1 MSVLSASAIKAV
13 EDTLVQDKTLSRQ
26 DLSSLVAEAEKSGK
40 PILGLLVSSGKV
52 TNEQLTKTIA
62 HVTKVPYVNLSD
74 ARIDPR
80 VLELLPEDIAE
91 RYMAV
96 PLGEMQHR
104 LVVAMLDADNV
115 QAVDFLS
122 NRIGRPLKVYAASE
136 EGIRQVLRQYQA
148 SISDKLVSEMSTI
161 GTEGQPGA
169 VQALADA
176 EEGSDEAKSS
186 AKPATAIKTIVQ
198 DSPISKALSTILEYA
213 AKNRASDVHIE
224 PLKDSLKIR
233 CRIDG
238 ILREIMKLPKSTEP
252 PLISRIKILSNLKID
267 EHRIPQDGEFSINAA
282 GKDIDLRISISPV
295 VWGEQ
300 VVIRL
305 LDKSGTS
312 LHLEDMGY
320 VGRALRTIKSG
331 LERTN
336 GMILTSGPTGSGK
349 STSLYALLQEVK
361 SDAVNIVTLEDPV
374 EYKMDGINQIQVNA
388 EVGLTFA
395 SGLRSI
401 LRQDPDIV
409 MVGEIRDRETAELAV
424 QASLT
429 GHLVFSTLHTN
440 SAAGILPRLLDMG
453 VEPFLIASTVHTV
466 IGQRLVRRIGQ
477 HQETYQSDAP
487 ETAAIKEALGSLL
500 PEKKEDVAVA
510 AKDLGYETLPLR
522 GDSAYTLT
530 KGKDSPDTP
539 GGYKGRMGVYEVF
552 DVSEKIQE
560 LILKRATSNEIQ
572 DQAIKEGMV
581 TMRQDGYLKAL
592 AGHTTIKE
600 VNRVASADSA

>member
-1 MSVLSASAIKAV
+1 MSVLSANTQAQV
-13 EDTLVQDKTLSRQ
+13 EDKLVSDGV
-26 DLSSLVAEAEKSGK
+26 LSSADLAEIKKQSK
-40 PILGLLVSSGKV
+40 DTSVPLFGLLVSSGKV

-62 HVTKVPYVNLSD
+62 TISKIPYVNLLEAKVDSK
-74 ARIDPR
+74 
-80 VLELLPEDIAE
+80 VLELLPQDVAE

-136 EGIRQVLRQYQA
+136 EGIRQVLHQYESQL
-148 SISDKLVSEMSTI
+148 SDNLVNEI
-161 GTEGQPGA
+161 GQIGDDIKIDTSAQDEKAAQKA
-169 VQALADA
+169 A
-176 EEGSDEAKSS
+176 EKQS
-186 AKPATAIKTIVQ
+186 IKTIVQ

-224 PLKDSLKIR
+224 PLKESLKIR

-238 ILREIMKLPKSTEP
+238 ILREIMVLPKSTEP
-252 PLISRIKILSNLKID
+252 PLVSRIKILSNLKID
-267 EHRIPQDGEFSINAA
+267 EHRVPQDGEFSINVA
-282 GKDIDLRISISPV
+282 GKDIDLRISVSPV

-312 LHLEDMGY
+312 LKLEDMGY
-320 VGRALRTIKSG
+320 AGRSLRTIKKG

-374 EYKMDGINQIQVNA
+374 EYKMEGVNQIQVNA
-388 EVGLTFA
+388 DIGLTFS

-453 VEPFLIASTVHTV
+453 VEPFLIASTVHVV
-466 IGQRLVRRIGQ
+466 IGQRLVRRIGKQ
-477 HQETYQSDAP
+477 TEQYESTAV
-487 ETAAIKEALGSLL
+487 ETAAIKEALGGLL
-500 PEKKEDVAVA
+500 PQDAEHMSDV
-510 AKDLGYETLPLR
+510 AKDLGYESLPLA
-522 GDSAYTLT
+522 GDTAYTLT
-530 KGKDSPDTP
+530 RGKDSPASP
-539 GGYKGRMGVYEVF
+539 GGYKGRMGLYEVF
-552 DVSEKIQE
+552 EVSEQIQQ
-560 LILKRATSNEIQ
+560 LILKRATSSEIQ
-572 DQAIKEGMV
+572 AQAQAEGMI

-592 AGHTTIKE
+592 AGGTTVQE